1 MTAQVGSG
9 QSAAALSQGLA
20 QLLYSN
26 VDRVVDGR
34 STSGWQTMEA
44 SASLG
49 EEARKQLLSLVETNL
64 KPVRDLPGFP
74 TPEEVATAERRL
86 VQSPADLGTVLVH
99 TAPAGVDTTG
109 RPNTVTHVLVLPP
122 EAEPAVP
129 TVSWW
134 RSAGWVVPFG
144 PEQVRQASLPEAAAL
159 RPGQAVTDDSV
170 AAFIA
175 AEPRAAVLSALADA
189 LEERLLARVNGQDW
203 DGRASSVVV
212 MGCDST
218 DEAALWVA
226 ALQWTCAPAT
236 TRLLGYS
243 TLERVA
249 GTGDLD
255 RAATKRLDLVF
266 APHADL
272 EAAARAGALVIDPAA
287 PPTTPPRTNWGRLV
301 SVVAQDLGSWMA
313 GTQAVREILSL
324 LRDHRRLSPA
334 WPLAVAECCNPGLLG
349 DLVGNGLSQVV
360 ERALVDCYPPELA
373 EQPYLSQVISD
384 RVLGSST
391 REPAEWWSRLEALPV
406 YSQGNAVVAGLVEKY
421 LETAARSRDW
431 LLDTGREATAATRRL
446 LRAWSAEPTQA
457 ARLRELLGTM
467 LRTVEE
473 QGPDPLV
480 RLQLADRL
488 LRDGLHLPA
497 DYVPELF
504 NGLCTMLLNPQ
515 GRDLEQVLS
524 LPLGSST
531 RWLIAQRV
539 EEMLQEEA
547 QGRRLLV
554 LPGHAGAPLAWVARG
569 LPEVGPYLSMELC
582 AAVLCGTVGTKALPA
597 GVNHVDML
605 VGLVARCGLQVRF
618 SEELTAELGQVL
630 TPEQVRRLPASVPS
644 RAELLGAVVLAHP
657 QDPVSLELAR
667 AYLQEQRL
675 SEQVLLSSVLPRV
688 PVSTASC
695 VVAWFCAA
703 PVLAYAPQ
711 QVLAVSQNALVALSY
726 LPQGLGASQ
735 QATVSRAQDKA
746 LSGLL
751 LCLWAGLPVPQVPQ
765 WVSADL
771 VRGLPQRLGAQ
782 EALLVPVGP
791 AAVDRVLTPVAFRLF
806 LVSRSGSKMPED
818 WQNWADQY
826 RRQLEANE
834 AASVVALRSQDEAAM
849 AVCRA
854 GVAILPAPERDRFV
868 TAAVRAVND
877 PPGFSKWLSKNI
889 ASSAG
894 GPAEGL
900 RRLFGAH

>member
-1 MTAQVGSG
+1 MTVQAGAG
-9 QSAAALSQGLA
+9 QSAAAWSRGVA

-26 VDRVVDGR
+26 VDRVVEGR

-44 SASLG
+44 SESLG
-49 EEARKQLLSLVETNL
+49 EESRKQLLDLVEPIL

-74 TPEEVATAERRL
+74 TPEELATAERRL
-86 VQSPADLGTVLVH
+86 AQSPSDLGTVLVH

-122 EAEPAVP
+122 EAGPAEP

-134 RSAGWVVPFG
+134 RSAGWVTPFG

-175 AEPRAAVLSALADA
+175 AAPRAAALAALADE
-189 LEERLLARVNGQDW
+189 LEARLVARVNGQGW
-203 DGRASSVVV
+203 DGPASSVVV

-243 TLERVA
+243 TLERIGGA
-249 GTGDLD
+249 GDLE
-255 RAATKRLDLVF
+255 RAATKHLDLVF
-266 APHADL
+266 APHGDL
-272 EAAARAGALVIDPAA
+272 EAAARAGAVVIDPAA
-287 PPTTPPRTNWGRLV
+287 PPTTPPRTSWGKLV
-301 SVVAQDLGSWMA
+301 SAVAQDLGSWMA

-324 LRDHRRLSPA
+324 LRDHRPLSPA
-334 WPLAVAECCNPGLLG
+334 WPLVVAECCNPGLLG
-349 DLVGNGLSQVV
+349 DMEGTGLSQVV
-360 ERALVDCYPPELA
+360 ERELVGCCPPELV

-384 RVLGSST
+384 RVLGSAT
-391 REPAEWWSRLEALPV
+391 QDPAQWWSRLEAVPV
-406 YSQGNAVVAGLVEKY
+406 YSQGNAVVSGLVEKY
-421 LETAARSRDW
+421 LETAARSRGW
-431 LLDTGREATAATRRL
+431 LLDTEREAAADTRRL
-446 LRAWSAEPTQA
+446 LGSWSAEPARA

-480 RLQLADRL
+480 RLQLADSL
-488 LRDGLHLPA
+488 LRDGLYLPA
-497 DYVPELF
+497 DYVPKLF
-504 NGLCTMLLNPQ
+504 NGLCALLLHPQ
-515 GRDLEQVLS
+515 DRDLEPALS
-524 LPLGSST
+524 LSLCQPT
-531 RWLIAQRV
+531 RQLIAQRV

-547 QGRRLLV
+547 QGRGLLV
-554 LPGHAGAPLAWVARG
+554 LPGHDSAPLAWVARG
-569 LPEVGPYLSMELC
+569 LPETGPYLSMELC
-582 AAVLCGTVGTKALPA
+582 AAVLCGTVGSKALPE
-597 GVNHVDML
+597 GMNHVETL

-618 SEELTAELGQVL
+618 SEELTAELGKVL
-630 TPEQVRRLPASVPS
+630 TPNQVRRLPASVSS
-644 RAELLGAVVLAHP
+644 RAELLGAVVLAYP
-657 QDPVSLELAR
+657 QDPESLELAR
-667 AYLQEQRL
+667 SFLQEQGL
-675 SEQVLLSSVLPRV
+675 SERALFSSVLPRV

-695 VVAWFCAA
+695 VVAWFCAV

-711 QVLAVSQNALVALSY
+711 QVLVASQNALVALSY
-726 LPQGLGASQ
+726 LPRGLGAPHL
-735 QATVSRAQDKA
+735 AAANRAQDKA
-746 LSGLL
+746 LSCLL

-771 VRGLPQRLGAQ
+771 VGGLPQRLGTQ
-782 EALLVPVGP
+782 EAVLAP
-791 AAVDRVLTPVAFRLF
+791 AGSAVLAQVLTPVVFRLF
-806 LVSRSGSKMPED
+806 LVSRSGGKMPED
-818 WQNWADQY
+818 WQAWADQY
-826 RRQLEANE
+826 RGQLEANE
-834 AASVVALRSQDEAAM
+834 AVSAPVLRNQDQAVL

-854 GVAILPAPERDRFV
+854 GVALLPAPERDRFV
-868 TAAVRAVND
+868 TAAVRTVKD

-889 ASSAG
+889 VSSAG